1 MRNLFPDLV
10 QSLPFASDNGLTA
23 IFQTERFANPQN
35 ALEYLFQRRSG
46 ECQLTCSGQAGAA
59 SLHVVGRDGTY
70 FAMRLRNQQIGT
82 QLANQFR
89 VNVIQRL
96 ARSQATPDFRVDLPT
111 RNSDVKRR
119 SAAGRKCRYP
129 IGVVAFVRT
138 SYQHLASAQGADN
151 FCGTRQQRNNA
162 HAMQP
167 AAPVGTS
174 D

>member
-10 QSLPFASDNGLTA
+10 QSLPFTANNGLTA

-46 ECQLTCSGQAGAA
+46 ECQLTCSGQAGSA

-89 VNVIQRL
+89 VNVIQGL
-96 ARSQATPDFRVDLPT
+96 ARSQATPNFGVDLPT
-111 RNSDVKRR
+111 RNGDVKRG
-119 SAAGRKCRYP
+119 SAAGGKRP
-129 IGVVAFVRT
+129 DPSGVIAFVRT
-138 SYQHLASAQGADN
+138 PYQHFARAQGTDD

-162 HAMQP
+162 HATQP